1 MSSYSWG
8 SAPVISFSVTDN
20 IQRTANNGYAGYVT
34 VTLGGV
40 GGNAYFG
47 YSISASVDGT
57 KKQLKGNSPST
68 WSAGQYSASF
78 YVEGVSAGTSVSIS
92 VTLSSNSGRSDADV
106 SYTAYIGGGG
116 SSGEDTDDATP
127 ISWDASKGNSARL
140 GGKLT
145 IKLNPQRTYYTHK
158 LTYTIGT
165 TTGTIAEKVGYVSS
179 YEWTVPTSLIRL
191 VNKSYGTLC
200 TITCT
205 TYSSSREVGKRE
217 QDAVLYP
224 PADAGPVV
232 PASVRSFWPQ
242 NDGVVAGFPGY
253 VKGYTKLLVRIFPD
267 VIEMKYS
274 ATLKSITVTFGG
286 KTVAAEKATDL
297 YNGREYYKAVTAV
310 LQDLVGRLTVTV
322 TDSYGFSSGVTINI
336 RDYKD
341 SFPGKAIYDYAPPS
355 LSGIAIY
362 RSDDAMVA
370 ADAGAHITTGA
381 TVRWTS
387 LNGWNDDANHCSLTA
402 QYKEAGA
409 QTFSAAVKLTSGQKT
424 RINGSA
430 VIDPEKSY
438 TVRITAKDRIGR
450 TAIYEA
456 TVPTATITFHLK
468 DGGKGAA
475 FGKISE
481 KDNTFECGWDAEFS
495 RDVRITGKLT
505 VGSGNLRN
513 GDNLL
518 DNWYWNPNVMIN
530 TRGVA
535 SGADWNGGYGIDRWK
550 GSAGMKVYFA
560 TADGYLYLDSST
572 GTTSGYLQQLFEPAL
587 AKALV
592 GKTVTASVLCTAL
605 PYRGVHSGTFTFP
618 EIGSKTTIPT
628 DFGTIEVGSGA
639 ESGVGFFLLRV
650 AAGGT
655 LRPMAAKLELG
666 DTQTL
671 AHQENTVWTLN
682 EIPRREEQE
691 RICQRYCFAPF
702 IGGSIFTRTTFV
714 GTGIVQFFV
723 STPVTLRTNPVLESG
738 TVNVGAWGSTG
749 LAHGFTYT
757 YSALRNSLRILA
769 SKAGHGLSD
778 MWMELNKVIFSA
790 DL

>member
-1 MSSYSWG
+1 MSTYTWG
-8 SAPVISFSVTDN
+8 KEPPIDISVTDN

-34 VTLGGV
+34 VTLGGCSRR
-40 GGNAYFG
+40 YG
-47 YSISASVDGT
+47 YNIEAEVEGT
-57 KKQLKGNSPST
+57 KTQLKGNLPNT

-78 YVEGVSAGTSVSIS
+78 YVSGYSADTTVAIL
-92 VTLSSNSGRSDADV
+92 VVMTTNSPGRS
-106 SYTAYIGGGG
+106 SLNINYTSYIGGGG

-165 TTGTIAEKVGYVSS
+165 TTGTIATNVGYVSS
-179 YEWTVPTSLIRL
+179 YEWAVPTSLIRL

-205 TYSSSREVGKRE
+205 TYSGSREVGKRE

-224 PADAGPVV
+224 PSDAGPVV

-242 NDGVVAGFPGY
+242 NDGVVAGFSGY

-286 KTVAAEKATDL
+286 KTVAAEKAADL

-336 RDYKD
+336 KDYVT
-341 SFPGKAIYDYAPPS
+341 IYDYAAPA

-424 RINGSA
+424 RINGST

-495 RDVRITGKLT
+495 KNVRITGKLT
-505 VGSGNLRN
+505 VGAGNLRN

-560 TADGYLYLDSST
+560 TADGYLYLENGT

-618 EIGSKTTIPT
+618 EIGSKTTIST

-691 RICQRYCFAPF
+691 RICQRYCFSPF
-702 IGGSIFTRTTFV
+702 SGGAEYARAMFLNAARI
-714 GTGIVQFFV
+714 QFFIP
-723 STPVTLRTNPVLESG
+723 TPVTMRAKPVLASG
-738 TVNVGAWGSTG
+738 ALTAGGWGGTSPLSGVTLSYAVMG
-749 LAHGFTYT
+749 NAIRVLAEK
-757 YSALRNSLRILA
+757 A
-769 SKAGHGLSD
+769 SHGLTDAWLQIS
-778 MWMELNKVIFSA
+778 NAVFSA

>member
-20 IQRTANNGYAGYVT
+20 IQRTSDNGYAGYVT

-47 YSISASVDGT
+47 YSISASVEGQE
-57 KKQLKGNSPST
+57 KQLKGNSPST

-78 YVEGVSAGTSVSIS
+78 YVSGVSASTSVSIS

-106 SYTAYIGGGG
+106 GYTAYIGGGG
-116 SSGEDTDDATP
+116 SSGEYTDDATP

-165 TTGTIAEKVGYVSS
+165 TTGTIATNVGYVSS
-179 YEWTVPTSLIRL
+179 YEWTVPTSLISL

-205 TYSSSREVGKRE
+205 TYSGSREVGKRE

-242 NDGVVAGFPGY
+242 NEGVVAGFSGY

-267 VIEMKYS
+267 VVTMKYS

-286 KTVAAEKATDL
+286 KTVAAAKATDL

-310 LQDLVGRLTVTV
+310 LQDLVGTLTVTV

-336 RDYKD
+336 KDYVTL
-341 SFPGKAIYDYAPPS
+341 YDYAAPA
-355 LSGIAIY
+355 LSGISIY

-370 ADAGAHITTGA
+370 ADAGEHITTGA
-381 TVRWTS
+381 TVKWTS

-495 RDVRITGKLT
+495 GDVRITGKLT

-560 TADGYLYLDSST
+560 TADGYLFLDNSA

-592 GKTVTASVLCTAL
+592 GKTMTASVLCTSL

-618 EIGSKTTIPT
+618 EIGSKTTIST
-628 DFGTIEVGSGA
+628 DFGTIEVGSGS

-691 RICQRYCFAPF
+691 RICQRYCFSPF
-702 IGGSIFTRTTFV
+702 SGGAEYARAAFLNAARI
-714 GTGIVQFFV
+714 QFFIP
-723 STPVTLRTNPVLESG
+723 TPVTMRAKPVLASG
-738 TVNVGAWGSTG
+738 ALTAGGWGGTSPLSGVTLSYAVMG
-749 LAHGFTYT
+749 NAIRVLAEK
-757 YSALRNSLRILA
+757 A
-769 SKAGHGLSD
+769 SHGLTDAWLQISSA
-778 MWMELNKVIFSA
+778 VFSA

>member
-1 MSSYSWG
+1 MSTYTWG
-8 SAPVISFSVTDN
+8 AEPPIDISVTDN

-34 VTLGGV
+34 VTLGGCSRR
-40 GGNAYFG
+40 YG
-47 YSISASVDGT
+47 YNIEAEVEGT
-57 KKQLKGNSPST
+57 KTQLKGNLPNT

-78 YVEGVSAGTSVSIS
+78 YVSGYSADTTVAIL
-92 VTLSSNSGRSDADV
+92 VVMTTNSPGRS
-106 SYTAYIGGGG
+106 SLNINYTAYIGAGG
-116 SSGEDTDDATP
+116 SSGEDSDDATP

-165 TTGTIAEKVGYVSS
+165 TTGTIATNVGYVSS
-179 YEWTVPTSLIRL
+179 YEWTVPTSLISL

-205 TYSSSREVGKRE
+205 TSDRGTELGKRE

-267 VIEMKYS
+267 VIEMQYS

-286 KTVAAEKATDL
+286 KTVAAAKATDL

-341 SFPGKAIYDYAPPS
+341 SFPGKTIYDYAPPA

-495 RDVRITGKLT
+495 GDVRITGKLT

-550 GSAGMKVYFA
+550 GSAGMKVYYA
-560 TADGYLYLDSST
+560 TADGYLYLDNSA
-572 GTTSGYLQQLFEPAL
+572 GTTFADLRQLFEPAL

-592 GKTVTASVLCTAL
+592 GKTMTASVLCTAL

-618 EIGSKTTIPT
+618 EIGSKSTITTP
-628 DFGTIEVGSGA
+628 FGTIEVGSGA
-639 ESGVGFFLLRV
+639 ESSVGFFLLRV

-723 STPVTLRTNPVLESG
+723 STPVTLRTNPVLETG

-778 MWMELNKVIFSA
+778 MWMDLNKVIFSA